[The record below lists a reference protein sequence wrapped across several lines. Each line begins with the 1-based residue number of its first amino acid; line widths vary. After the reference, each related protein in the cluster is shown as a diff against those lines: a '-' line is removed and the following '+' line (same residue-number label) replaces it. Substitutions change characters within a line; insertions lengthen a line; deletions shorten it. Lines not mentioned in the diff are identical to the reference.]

1 MELSGVMLHARVLIF
16 CLFFMGVRKNIFVFP
31 EYIITLRARSIK
43 KLTCS
48 RIAISRSDATFH
60 IRGHSH
66 WSEGSD
72 QWEIFSD
79 ELYGTMSMKMEAP
92 ATHSGNEGDK
102 SAENVSI
109 DH

>member
-1 MELSGVMLHARVLIF
+1 MTL
-16 CLFFMGVRKNIFVFP
+16 LFTSEVK
-31 EYIITLRARSIK
+31 
-43 KLTCS
+43 
-48 RIAISRSDATFH
+48 
-60 IRGHSH
+60 SH
-66 WSEGSD
+66 WSKGLD

-79 ELYGTMSMKMEAP
+79 ELCGTMHMSMKMEAP

>member
-1 MELSGVMLHARVLIF
+1 M
-16 CLFFMGVRKNIFVFP
+16 FP
-31 EYIITLRARSIK
+31 EYIIPFREYQETDLFQDSEKRRYISHPRS
-43 KLTCS
+43 T
-48 RIAISRSDATFH
+48 
-60 IRGHSH
+60 H

-102 SAENVSI
+102 SAENVPI